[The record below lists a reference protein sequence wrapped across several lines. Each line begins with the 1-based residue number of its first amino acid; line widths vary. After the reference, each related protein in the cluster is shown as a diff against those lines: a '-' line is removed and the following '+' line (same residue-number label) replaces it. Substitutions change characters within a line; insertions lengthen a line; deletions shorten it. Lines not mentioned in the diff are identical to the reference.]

1 MASVGVAARAT
12 EGGACVV
19 LCAEVARSHFLTLRH
34 SGDHIGPTRTTSAVS
49 PARQL
54 GVHAGT
60 PFWSVGARGLGI
72 GDERAKVYGLSAEFA
87 STGPDADT
95 DVSVVHIFASRTL
108 SDFGSDPD
116 LQGMEHVAMFSGSTL
131 CE

>member
-1 MASVGVAARAT
+1 MMVDSSFGYTVRAFIAKDAFVTWDPDEFNVKRIQGREKIVNVAA
-12 EGGACVV
+12 EQCG
-19 LCAEVARSHFLTLRH
+19 CALGWVCSGVCDSCETMLGH
-34 SGDHIGPTRTTSAVS
+34 SGDHIGPTRTTAAVS

-87 STGPDADT
+87 STG
-95 DVSVVHIFASRTL
+95 H
-108 SDFGSDPD
+108 
-116 LQGMEHVAMFSGSTL
+116 
-131 CE
+131 